1 MNHLKSMFQ
10 LSGVHYKGYIYK
22 DFLSSS
28 PTHYDR
34 KLCAFWTMLEAKF
47 GVAHTTS
54 TGILYMLAAPWCCH
68 SYIGQ
73 TNGNGWTRLQSH
85 RYACLSGKQS
95 GKLYDKLRQMR
106 FSSFVFIS
114 LCDLSTCTTTVADR
128 LFVEAQAI
136 TLWKPT
142 LNVQGTPGTIKYSNE
157 FVSLVFP
164 RRVQDRPLMHARGV
178 VQQDPALLF
187 PPSAILAPRE
197 RPGAKGWRQRLAMA
211 VADSRRPIR

>member
-1 MNHLKSMFQ
+1 MH
-10 LSGVHYKGYIYK
+10 
-22 DFLSSS
+22 
-28 PTHYDR
+28 
-34 KLCAFWTMLEAKF
+34 
-47 GVAHTTS
+47 
-54 TGILYMLAAPWCCH
+54 
-68 SYIGQ
+68 
-73 TNGNGWTRLQSH
+73 
-85 RYACLSGKQS
+85 
-95 GKLYDKLRQMR
+95 
-106 FSSFVFIS
+106 FSSFVFIP

-197 RPGAKGWRQRLAMA
+197 RPDWLWRLLFLDGPFVNDVVLTLVSSCPFNPGIQRTKCGSPSLPCDALAITIA
-211 VADSRRPIR
+211 RFSCRT